1 MTRLPGVLEAAVCA
15 VPDEVLGER
24 LCVCIVPE
32 THDDPPQLD
41 DVISFL
47 EGLGLARLKLPE
59 FTRGR
64 GKPAAQSV
72 GKTGPTST

>member
-1 MTRLPGVLEAAVCA
+1 M
-15 VPDEVLGER
+15 PDEVLGER

-59 FTRGR
+59 ITAVVESLPRNPL
-64 GKPAAQSV
+64 GKLVRPKLSAQV
-72 GKTGPTST
+72 AVQFETQG